1 MEQLGSSSTRT
12 FVGLATSDCKVASF
26 LIELCELVF
35 LEVGHQA
42 SLVLLQGGFRDE
54 ISDTDKFQELKEVSF
69 SLQLLLRS
77 LVTLQPLLSLL
88 VKLLFLA
95 AARAQA
101 FKYASEHIL
110 RVEILVSPLGLQTL
124 LQVLDRSIV
133 ILRFISSLHP

>member
-12 FVGLATSDCKVASF
+12 FVGLATSDCKLASF

-42 SLVLLQGGFRDE
+42 SLVFLQGGLRDE
-54 ISDTDKFQELKEVSF
+54 IGDTDEFQELKEVSF

-101 FKYASEHIL
+101 FEYASEHIL
-110 RVEILVSPLGLQTL
+110 
-124 LQVLDRSIV
+124 
-133 ILRFISSLHP
+133 